1 LFPFSQDIRD
11 WTWTEYFETMEILG
25 GKHDVDPNEV
35 DRAIEALR
43 KKLNIKDENEEKDRL
58 G

>member
-1 LFPFSQDIRD
+1 
-11 WTWTEYFETMEILG
+11 MEILG

-43 KKLNIKDENEEKDRL
+43 KKLNIEDENEEKDRL